1 MRVEIGEGVI
11 WGRFAMILN
20 GLVVKLDAL
29 LTAKEGFCARMS
41 GDYFVKCANVRY
53 TPASAIL
60 TQTNRSPYGY

>member
-53 TPASAIL
+53 PL
-60 TQTNRSPYGY
+60 